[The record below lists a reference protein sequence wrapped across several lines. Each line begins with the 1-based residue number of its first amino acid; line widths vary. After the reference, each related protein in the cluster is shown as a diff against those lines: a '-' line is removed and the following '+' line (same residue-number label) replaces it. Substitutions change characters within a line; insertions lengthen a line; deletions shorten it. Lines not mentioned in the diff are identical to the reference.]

1 MHPRT
6 FGAFLVVLTFGATN
20 AADKCASNVLVK
32 AFEGLNVNTFLVSC
46 MTQNNF
52 SAALD
57 GSVDLTAED
66 AASAPEQVKTICASD
81 SCTTIL
87 STLVGSV
94 NFNLTNCIVGDDLV
108 LMTEISNLQT
118 TCTALSAPSK
128 PKDKEGAPIEA
139 TTDAFTDAPTDAP
152 VPDIPPTTTMTEPAP
167 TNDSTP
173 TLTAPNNS
181 PEATL
186 ATPPVVPTAP
196 AEVPAPLPPA
206 PVVLAPS
213 PVVPAP
219 APAIPAKEAAPAI
232 LTSVDENVD
241 QESEEELKKQ
251 KVVVNPVSGS
261 VGDHPPST
269 YCEH

>member
-6 FGAFLVVLTFGATN
+6 FGAFLIVLTFGATD
-20 AADKCASNVLVK
+20 AADKCASNVLIK

-87 STLVGSV
+87 SALVGSA
-94 NFNLTNCIVGDDLV
+94 NFNLTNCTVGDDLV

-118 TCTALSAPSK
+118 TCTALSAPSE
-128 PKDKEGAPIEA
+128 PKNKEGAPSEA
-139 TTDAFTDAPTDAP
+139 TTDAPTDAP

-167 TNDSTP
+167 NNDSTP
-173 TLTAPNNS
+173 TLTAPKDS
-181 PEATL
+181 PEATS
-186 ATPPVVPTAP
+186 ATPPVVPTAS
-196 AEVPAPLPPA
+196 AEVPAPVDGPA
-206 PVVLAPS
+206 VA
-213 PVVPAP
+213 VPT
-219 APAIPAKEAAPAI
+219 KEAAPA
-232 LTSVDENVD
+232 DENVD

-251 KVVVNPVSGS
+251 TVVVNAVSGP
-261 VGDHPPST
+261 VGDHPPSA